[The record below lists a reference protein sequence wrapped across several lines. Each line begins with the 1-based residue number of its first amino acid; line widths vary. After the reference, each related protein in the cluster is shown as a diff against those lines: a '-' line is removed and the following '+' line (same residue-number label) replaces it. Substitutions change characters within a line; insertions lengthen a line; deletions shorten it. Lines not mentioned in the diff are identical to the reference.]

1 MRAAGTDAIAM
12 HLTARTAL
20 MMCVLNVNVKNMIK
34 QFLFDWLLK
43 DYIEGEIDRR
53 FKENMIERYW
63 TQKHNETAKRIAELR
78 KAYLPPQPSH
88 KEDISEQVQP
98 SSDLRRQNSQSK
110 LPIKANKKM
119 SDSELFKQKLNK
131 NKL

>member
-1 MRAAGTDAIAM
+1 MGIDAIAM

-20 MMCVLNVNVKNMIK
+20 MMYVPNVNVRNMIK

-63 TQKHNETAKRIAELR
+63 TQKHNETARRIAELR
-78 KAYLPPQPSH
+78 KAYLPSQPLH
-88 KEDISEQVQP
+88 KEDISKQVQ
-98 SSDLRRQNSQSK
+98 SSSNLRRQNSQSR
-110 LPIKANKKM
+110 LPHEAGQEISN
-119 SDSELFKQKLNK
+119 SELLKEKLNK
-131 NKL
+131 RKL